1 MSHRKLVK
9 RPTQLQQQ
17 SEAVTELPVTDPTT
31 IQPPKDPF
39 RIPQTGVRDGI
50 IKALQDHLP
59 TASYTPPLAAHLKKF
74 GKDKLDPYTDLEL
87 ILEPYNVTLKF
98 ESNRADN
105 RQAMTYRMKHLD
117 PDSEP
122 DPNFLPTKSWF
133 GGWF

>member
-1 MSHRKLVK
+1 MSHRKLVR
-9 RPTQLQQQ
+9 RPTQTNTG
-17 SEAVTELPVTDPTT
+17 TELPVTDPTT

-59 TASYTPPLAAHLKKF
+59 TASYTPPLVAHLKKF

-87 ILEPYNVTLKF
+87 VLEPYNVTLKF

-105 RQAMTYRMKHLD
+105 RQTMTYRMSYLDADMD
-117 PDSEP
+117 PDP
-122 DPNFLPTKSWF
+122 AFLPTKSWF
-133 GGWF
+133 NWLF

>member
-9 RPTQLQQQ
+9 RPTQI
-17 SEAVTELPVTDPTT
+17 EAVAELPVTDPTT

-50 IKALQDHLP
+50 LKALQDHLP
-59 TASYTPPLAAHLKKF
+59 TASYTAPLVAHLKKF

-87 ILEPYNVTLKF
+87 VLEPYNVTLKF

-105 RQAMTYRMKHLD
+105 RQSMTYRLPHLD

-133 GGWF
+133 SGWF

>member
-9 RPTQLQQQ
+9 RPIQPQ
-17 SEAVTELPVTDPTT
+17 SETVAELPVSDPTT

-50 IKALQDHLP
+50 LKALQGHLP
-59 TASYTPPLAAHLKKF
+59 TASYTPLLVAHLKKF
-74 GKDKLDPYTDLEL
+74 GKDTLDAYTDLEFV
-87 ILEPYNVTLKF
+87 LEPYNVTLKF

-105 RQAMTYRMKHLD
+105 RKSMIYKMPYLD
-117 PDSEP
+117 TDMEP
-122 DPNFLPTKSWF
+122 DPTFLPPKSWF

>member
-9 RPTQLQQQ
+9 RPTQQQ
-17 SEAVTELPVTDPTT
+17 SEAVAELPVTDPTT

-50 IKALQDHLP
+50 LKALQDHLP
-59 TASYTPPLAAHLKKF
+59 TASYTLPLTNHLKKF
-74 GKDKLDPYTDLEL
+74 GKDKLDPYTDLVFV
-87 ILEPYNVTLKF
+87 LEPYNVTLKF

-105 RQAMTYRMKHLD
+105 RQTMTYRMPHLD

-122 DPNFLPTKSWF
+122 DPAFLPPKSLFSKWF
-133 GGWF
+133 

>member
-9 RPTQLQQQ
+9 RPIQQ
-17 SEAVTELPVTDPTT
+17 SETVAELPVSDPTT

-50 IKALQDHLP
+50 LKALQGHLP
-59 TASYTPPLAAHLKKF
+59 TASYTPLLVAHLKKF
-74 GKDKLDPYTDLEL
+74 GKDTLDAYTDLEFV
-87 ILEPYNVTLKF
+87 LEPYNVTLKF

-105 RQAMTYRMKHLD
+105 RKSMIYKMPYLD
-117 PDSEP
+117 TDMEP
-122 DPNFLPTKSWF
+122 DPTFLPAKSWF